1 MSAAAASSARG
12 IAALMAPKSVAI
24 VGASADPSRIGGRP
38 IATMLRAGFK
48 GTIYPVNPNRTE
60 IQGLKAYA
68 SVADLPAVPDA
79 AIVAV
84 PGRQAIDAIAAL
96 GQRGT
101 AAAVVFSSG
110 FAETGED
117 GAALQEELL
126 ATARRYGLRLLGPNC
141 LGVFNATIGWYP
153 IFSTAFDGGWPRAGR
168 TAVVSQSG
176 AFGSIW
182 YRWHASA
189 A

>member
-1 MSAAAASSARG
+1 MSTAASTPVASARG
-12 IAALMAPKSVAI
+12 IAALMAPQSVAI
-24 VGASADPSRIGGRP
+24 IGASADPTRIGGRP

-48 GTIYPVNPNRTE
+48 GTIYPVNPNRAE
-60 IQGLKAYA
+60 IQGIKAYA

-110 FAETGED
+110 FA
-117 GAALQEELL
+117 ALHRDSNVFASHIFLHNRFICNKFENPQKRNIAPWQGNRYLPPTFSYCLPFEE
-126 ATARRYGLRLLGPNC
+126 
-141 LGVFNATIGWYP
+141 
-153 IFSTAFDGGWPRAGR
+153 
-168 TAVVSQSG
+168 
-176 AFGSIW
+176 
-182 YRWHASA
+182 
-189 A
+189 